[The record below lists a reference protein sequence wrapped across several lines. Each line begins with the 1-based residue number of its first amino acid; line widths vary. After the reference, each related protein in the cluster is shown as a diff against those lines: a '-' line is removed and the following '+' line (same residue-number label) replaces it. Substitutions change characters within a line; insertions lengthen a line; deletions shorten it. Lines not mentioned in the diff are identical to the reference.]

1 MNKFLLPAL
10 TAALIAATAA
20 ASMTKPATDTM
31 VKPADTMTKPADMAG
46 HDTSSMDKMT
56 KGYQVYSKAAFDAAK
71 GSVRVLFFHA
81 TWCPNCK
88 GADADITKNLAKLPA
103 GVVIFKTDYDKET
116 ALKKQYAVT
125 YQHTFV
131 LVDAQGKALK
141 KWAGGG
147 LKEIMANAAAA
158 KKM

>member
-1 MNKFLLPAL
+1 MNKLLLPAL
-10 TAALIAATAA
+10 SAALIAATAA

-31 VKPADTMTKPADMAG
+31 TKPADTMTKPAEMPG
-46 HDTSSMDKMT
+46 HDMSMDKMT
-56 KGYQVYSKAAFDAAK
+56 KGYQVYTKAAFDAAR
-71 GSVRVLFFHA
+71 GTQRVLFFHA

-88 GADADITKNLAKLPA
+88 GADADIVKNLARLPA
-103 GVVIFKTDYDKET
+103 GVTIFKTDYDKEV
-116 ALKKQYAVT
+116 ALKKQYGIT
-125 YQHTFV
+125 YQHSFV

-147 LKEIMANAAAA
+147 LKEIMAAAAA

>member
-1 MNKFLLPAL
+1 MNKLLLPAL
-10 TAALIAATAA
+10 SAALIAATAA
-20 ASMTKPATDTM
+20 ASMAKPADTM

-46 HDTSSMDKMT
+46 HDMSADKMT
-56 KGYQVYSKAAFDAAK
+56 KGYQVYTRAAFDAAK
-71 GSVRVLFFHA
+71 GSQRVLFFHA

-103 GVVIFKTDYDKET
+103 GVTIFKTDYDKEA
-116 ALKKQYAVT
+116 ALKKQYGIT
-125 YQHTFV
+125 YQHSFV